1 MEKFIELQTVRN
13 EKVSVN
19 VNRVLFFAETK
30 KSTSVVLDDGTSID
44 VSDDYASLSRLF
56 SDYVENGNILPSH
69 DGT

>member
-56 SDYVENGNILPSH
+56 SDYVDNGNILPSH
-69 DGT
+69 DGK